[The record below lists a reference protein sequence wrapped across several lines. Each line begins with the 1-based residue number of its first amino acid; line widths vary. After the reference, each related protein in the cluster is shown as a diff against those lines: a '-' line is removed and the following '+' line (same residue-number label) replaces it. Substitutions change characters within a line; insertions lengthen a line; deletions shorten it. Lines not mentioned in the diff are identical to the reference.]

1 MKKIIFFIT
10 FLSFFFFG
18 NSQQI
23 LNSKNIAVSQLEK
36 KADSEA
42 FIVLDSTNTTGQVVI
57 VKSRSNGFRVR
68 TKGTMSTLEKKKMV
82 EENSV
87 VVGTKVTTV
96 VENLQLV
103 EIIPTPAKLSE
114 NQNYSG
120 DINGDGKFVF
130 KEGKTFIEK
139 SGELVAFSGEL
150 SKEGKDQQEL
160 SKKLKTGLFIKK
172 DEDTYRIYGPLGIY
186 KGGSPFK

>member
-172 DEDTYRIYGPLGIY
+172 DENTYRIYSPTGIY

>member
-1 MKKIIFFIT
+1 
-10 FLSFFFFG
+10 
-18 NSQQI
+18 
-23 LNSKNIAVSQLEK
+23 VSQLEK

>member
-120 DINGDGKFVF
+120 DINEDGKFVF

-172 DEDTYRIYGPLGIY
+172 DENTYRIYSPTGIY

>member
-1 MKKIIFFIT
+1 
-10 FLSFFFFG
+10 
-18 NSQQI
+18 
-23 LNSKNIAVSQLEK
+23 
-36 KADSEA
+36 
-42 FIVLDSTNTTGQVVI
+42 
-57 VKSRSNGFRVR
+57 
-68 TKGTMSTLEKKKMV
+68 MSTLEKKKMV

>member
-36 KADSEA
+36 KADSEP
-42 FIVLDSTNTTGQVVI
+42 FIVLDSTNTAGQVVI
-57 VKSRSNGFRVR
+57 VKSRSNGFRVK
-68 TKGTMSTLEKKKMV
+68 TKGTMTTLEKKKMV
-82 EENSV
+82 PENSV
-87 VVGTKVTTV
+87 VVGTKVATIAD
-96 VENLQLV
+96 NL
-103 EIIPTPAKLSE
+103 EITPTPVTPSE
-114 NQNYSG
+114 NQNYS
-120 DINGDGKFVF
+120 GDGKFVF

-172 DEDTYRIYGPLGIY
+172 DENTYRIYGPTGIY
-186 KGGSPFK
+186 KGTSPFK

>member
-1 MKKIIFFIT
+1 MKKIIFVLFC
-10 FLSFFFFG
+10 LSFFISG
-18 NSQQI
+18 SSQQV

-36 KADSEA
+36 KADSEP
-42 FIVLDSTNTTGQVVI
+42 FIVLDSANTAGQVVI

-172 DEDTYRIYGPLGIY
+172 DENTYRIYSPTGIY